1 MENIEDNIK
10 QDYIKALL
18 LLRFQMKEMEEL
30 NQNPIEDIQKNC
42 WKCFLINKDIIDNYK
57 QIYLY
62 TPISIQAD
70 KYYQNKNKNV
80 DEISQIFINK
90 VGVDID
96 KFNIFEENIIPA
108 LFEPEKI
115 KIQNFEYPYNFFILR
130 EDVKN
135 LLFKKQNQNKEI
147 EDNIFIPFNLLVGK
161 EGIFMWNSNKQ
172 NKKIVIY
179 FMENCQCEI
188 SKIFIYE
195 EESEFLDELT
205 KNIKG
210 KTPKQYFKFRNINN
224 RETGF
229 FNLIDDG
236 NIICKYLNIK
246 RSNISEDDEIDK
258 ETEDTQS
265 KFQKVITNIDKNKK
279 LIENF
284 LKCFLINLY
293 YIKEFR
299 EYCKGLKF
307 ENKSNNLLYEFSLF
321 VEKFDKEN
329 SNKYEKETKNFIE
342 VFFNKKL
349 GEAIAFN
356 EDYESSTYEKIIK
369 NVIKTFLSDL
379 KIKEENNYNKD
390 TLNYT
395 KIKKEELKMDDIKKK
410 LTIITEGFKILFI
423 NVKKFIVSEFK
434 LNDVSFEIKPRII
447 ILILDKSLNDYLH
460 QIEGRDS
467 IAVLDKKKIY
477 NKSNS
482 LLLKSIKIPLKLEVD
497 GISYTLLS
505 SILKEDKHSNVFLSN
520 IIKDKKIF
528 YEKVKYNPGNI
539 LFKDGLNCS
548 TILFYEMI
556 EEYYTSSNNIYDNSS
571 LKNLSN
577 SCSPVYYETGYHDN
591 NNMKI
596 ENMNKSVNQ

>member
-1 MENIEDNIK
+1 MENIQDNIK

-18 LLRFQMKEMEEL
+18 LLLFQMKEMEEL
-30 NQNPIEDIQKNC
+30 KQKPIEDIKKNC

-62 TPISIQAD
+62 TPISKIAD
-70 KYYQNKNKNV
+70 KYYQNKNKTV
-80 DEISQIFINK
+80 DEISQMFIKK
-90 VGVDID
+90 VGVDTD

-135 LLFKKQNQNKEI
+135 LLFKKQIQNKEI
-147 EDNIFIPFNLLVGK
+147 EDNIFIPFNLLIGK

-246 RSNISEDDEIDK
+246 RSNISEEGEIDK
-258 ETEDTQS
+258 ETDDTQS
-265 KFQKVITNIDKNKK
+265 KFQKVITNIDKNKR

-299 EYCKGLKF
+299 ENCKGLSF
-307 ENKSNNLLYEFSLF
+307 ENKRNNLLYEFSLF
-321 VEKFDKEN
+321 VEKFAKDN

-349 GEAIAFN
+349 GEAITFN

-369 NVIKTFLSDL
+369 NVIKTFLSEL

-390 TLNYT
+390 TLNFT
-395 KIKKEELKMDDIKKK
+395 KIKKEELKMNISKEK
-410 LTIITEGFKILFI
+410 LTIITESFKILYI
-423 NVKKFIVSEFK
+423 NVKKFIWSGFK
-434 LNDVSFEIKPRII
+434 LNDVSFENKPRII
-447 ILILDKSLNDYLH
+447 ISILDKSIKDYLE
-460 QIEGRDS
+460 QSKGRNS
-467 IAVLDKKKIY
+467 IFKL
-477 NKSNS
+477 SNNNS
-482 LLLKSIKIPLKLEVD
+482 HNNSNDPQESIDIPLKIEVD
-497 GISYTLLS
+497 HVNYSLLS
-505 SILKEDKHSNVFLSN
+505 SILKVKNSNEFLPI
-520 IIKDKKIF
+520 IIKDKRIF
-528 YEKVKYNPGNI
+528 YEKGKYTPGNI
-539 LFKDGLNCS
+539 LFEDGLNHS

-556 EEYYTSSNNIYDNSS
+556 EEFYTSSNNIYDNSS

-577 SCSPVYYETGYHDN
+577 SYSPVYNETGYHDN
-591 NNMKI
+591 NNMKV

>member
-1 MENIEDNIK
+1 MENIQDNIK
-10 QDYIKALL
+10 KDYIKALL
-18 LLRFQMKEMEEL
+18 LLLFQMKEMEEL
-30 NQNPIEDIQKNC
+30 KQKPIEDIKKNC

-62 TPISIQAD
+62 TSISKIAD
-70 KYYQNKNKNV
+70 KYYQNKNKTV
-80 DEISQIFINK
+80 DEISQMFIKK
-90 VGVDID
+90 VGVDTD

-115 KIQNFEYPYNFFILR
+115 KIQNFDYPYNFFILR

-135 LLFKKQNQNKEI
+135 LLFKKQIQNKEI
-147 EDNIFIPFNLLVGK
+147 EDNIFIPFNLLIGK

-299 EYCKGLKF
+299 ENCKGLSF
-307 ENKSNNLLYEFSLF
+307 ENKRNNLLYEFSLF
-321 VEKFDKEN
+321 VEKFAKDN

-349 GEAIAFN
+349 GEAITFN

-369 NVIKTFLSDL
+369 NVIKTFLSEL

-395 KIKKEELKMDDIKKK
+395 KIKKEELKMNISKEK
-410 LTIITEGFKILFI
+410 LTIITESFKILYI

-447 ILILDKSLNDYLH
+447 ISILDKSIKDYLE
-460 QIEGRDS
+460 QSKGRNS
-467 IAVLDKKKIY
+467 IFKL
-477 NKSNS
+477 SNNNS
-482 LLLKSIKIPLKLEVD
+482 HNNSNDPQESIDIPLKIEVD
-497 GISYTLLS
+497 HVNYSLLS
-505 SILKEDKHSNVFLSN
+505 SILKVKNSNEFLPI
-520 IIKDKKIF
+520 IIKDKRIF
-528 YEKVKYNPGNI
+528 YEKGKYTPGNI
-539 LFKDGLNCS
+539 LFEDGLNHS

-556 EEYYTSSNNIYDNSS
+556 EEFYTSSNNIYDNSS

-577 SCSPVYYETGYHDN
+577 SYSPVYNETGYHDN
-591 NNMKI
+591 NNMKV